1 MSMSTMER
9 YRDDYFKDCDD
20 LLNNKHSYKNHV
32 DKFIEYLK
40 IRGLAD
46 RPQAIN
52 RDVVDACIGYYSQEL
67 GELNTRST
75 LQAHLE
81 ALKSFYD
88 YLARKEKL
96 EDIFSDYDYKEFKDN
111 IVDKYNLAEPIE
123 RGAFL
128 DEDVIRIL
136 KMLEKAIDDYSE
148 KDSRIRDEERYL
160 QRIIL
165 RLFIKI
171 TLIAPAKRN
180 IVTQIKNSDFED
192 DYKKLNIN
200 GIKVNIPCGLS
211 RDIVHAI
218 KYAEEK
224 NSSQFDEDEY
234 LFEFL
239 YRHKGHFRD
248 ESLNAWFYN
257 VLKDFNFEC
266 IKGRKKTYPVEP
278 IRNAAIQI
286 MVKNMVSPLFISKI
300 TGIGFSMI
308 EAKYYKISQ
317 EEYEKYL
324 NKEVNKAI
332 AQNEYYSYI

>member
-1 MSMSTMER
+1 MEI
-9 YRDDYFKDCDD
+9 YRDDYFKDCAD

-32 DKFIEYLK
+32 DKFIDYLK
-40 IRGLAD
+40 MRGLAD
-46 RPQAIN
+46 RPKAID
-52 RDVVDACIGYYSQEL
+52 RDVVDACIGYYNQEM

-75 LQAHLE
+75 MQAHLE

-96 EDIFSDYDYKEFKDN
+96 EDIFSNYDYREFKDK
-111 IVDKYNLAEPIE
+111 IVDKYNLAEPRE
-123 RGAFL
+123 RGAFSN
-128 DEDVIRIL
+128 EEVISIL
-136 KMLEKAIDDYSE
+136 KMLEKSIDEYSE
-148 KDSRIRDEERYL
+148 KNSSIRDEERYL

-171 TLIAPAKRN
+171 SLIAPAKRN
-180 IVTQIKNSDFED
+180 IITQIKNSDFED

-200 GIKVNIPCGLS
+200 GIRVNIPCGLS

-224 NSSQFDEDEY
+224 NGSQLDKDDG

-239 YRHKGHFRD
+239 YKHKGHFRD
-248 ESLNAWFYN
+248 ESLNTWFYN
-257 VLKDFNFEC
+257 VLKDLNFEC
-266 IKGRKKTYPVEP
+266 INARKKTYPVEP

-308 EAKYYKISQ
+308 EAKYYKISKK
-317 EEYEKYL
+317 EYEK
-324 NKEVNKAI
+324 
-332 AQNEYYSYI
+332 

>member
-1 MSMSTMER
+1 MDIMEM
-9 YRDDYFKDCDD
+9 YRDDYFRECVD

-32 DKFIEYLK
+32 DKFVEYLK
-40 IRGLAD
+40 IRNLAN

-52 RDVVDACIGYYSQEL
+52 IDVVDACIGYYSQEM

-75 LQAHLE
+75 MQSHLE

-96 EDIFSDYDYKEFKDN
+96 EDIFSDYDYKEFKDK

-123 RGAFL
+123 RGAFS
-128 DEDVIRIL
+128 DVDVINIL
-136 KMLEKAIDDYSE
+136 KKLEKAIDEYSE
-148 KDSRIRDEERYL
+148 KGSGIRDEDRYL

-165 RLFIKI
+165 RLFIKF

-180 IVTQIKNSDFED
+180 VITQISNSDFED
-192 DYKKLNIN
+192 DYKKININ

-211 RDIVHAI
+211 RDIVHAM
-218 KYAEEK
+218 KFAEEK
-224 NSSQFDEDEY
+224 NSVSINEGECI
-234 LFEFL
+234 FEFI

-248 ESLNAWFYN
+248 EFLNTWFYN
-257 VLKDFNFEC
+257 LLKDFDFSC
-266 IKGRKKTYPVEP
+266 IIARKKTYPVEP

-308 EAKYYKISQ
+308 EAKYYKISKDG
-317 EEYEKYL
+317 YEKYL
-324 NKEVNKAI
+324 NEEVNKAI
-332 AQNEYYSYI
+332 AQTEYYTYI

>member
-1 MSMSTMER
+1 MDIMEK
-9 YRDDYFKDCDD
+9 YRDDYFKECSE
-20 LLNNKHSYKNHV
+20 LLKNKHSYKNHV

-40 IRGLAD
+40 IRKLAD

-52 RDVVDACIGYYSQEL
+52 INVVDECIGYYSQQK

-75 LQAHLE
+75 MQAHLE

-88 YLARKEKL
+88 YLARKERL
-96 EDIFSDYDYKEFKDN
+96 EDIFSDYDYKEYKN
-111 IVDKYNLAEPIE
+111 QIVDKYKLAEPIE
-123 RGAFL
+123 RGAFSS
-128 DEDVIRIL
+128 EEVIKIL
-136 KMLEKAIDDYSE
+136 KMLEESIDDYSE
-148 KDSRIRDEERYL
+148 KESRIRDEERHL

-180 IVTQIKNSDFED
+180 VVTQIKNNDFEE

-200 GIKVNIPCGLS
+200 GIRINIPCGLS

-224 NSSQFDEDEY
+224 NGISFGRSDC
-234 LFEFL
+234 LFEFI
-239 YRHKGHFRD
+239 YQHRGTFRD
-248 ESLNAWFYN
+248 ESLNTWFYN
-257 VLKDFNFEC
+257 ILKDFEFDC
-266 IKGRKKTYPVEP
+266 IGKTKKTYPVEP
-278 IRNAAIQI
+278 IRNAAIEI
-286 MVKNMVSPLFISKI
+286 MVKNMISPLFISKI

-308 EAKYYKISQ
+308 ESKYYKTSKK
-317 EEYEKYL
+317 EYEKYL
-324 NKEVNKAI
+324 NEEVNKAI